1 MAARRSHILALS
13 LGLSLTSPL
22 LVPTLSLAADEEGV
36 RAVPEVENSKFQFI
50 GEINTNGIPV
60 RSGPSNNFYS
70 TMKLDKNQLVTVVGM
85 KYDWLKIVPPKGSFS
100 YVPQAYVTR
109 RGEGGK
115 MGRVTSPLNVRAG
128 SSVNAMKTTV
138 QTKLEEGKDVE
149 IIEAQ
154 DEYYKIVPPEGAF
167 LYVHKQYV
175 TPKEKIPLKGE
186 LAENNA
192 KKPEPVPQPP
202 TGDNEKPIGDD
213 GPPPVADAGKKTG
226 ETDVPDTQPS
236 NPGTEGPTTAPAV
249 AAVDR
254 TKVIE
259 EFRKLEADFEAAS
272 KQSLV
277 EQPLE
282 RLTEGYT
289 KLSQSSAITGTYKQI
304 VDAKLWALKARTEA
318 RDQLGD
324 FRKNQEAAAS
334 RERDLKTEQKEI
346 EERLAQSKVAIY
358 TAVGTL
364 RVSSIQQGQTMLY
377 RLTDPATGRTVVY
390 IRSNDPKY
398 AGMLNQFVGVTGD
411 LTNDERLRMKIIT
424 PQKAEAVDASKVAK
438 GTIIATIT
446 PPSMIGTANI
456 NDPRE

>member
-22 LVPTLSLAADEEGV
+22 LLPTFSLAADDEGV
-36 RAVPEVENSKFQFI
+36 RAVPEVENSKFQFV
-50 GEINTNGIPV
+50 GEVNTNGIPV

-70 TMKLDKNQLVTVVGM
+70 TMKLDRNQLVTVVGM

-100 YVPQAYVTR
+100 YVPQAYITR

-115 MGRVTSPLNVRAG
+115 VGRVTSTLNVRAG

-138 QTKLEEGKDVE
+138 QMKLEEGKDVE

-154 DEYYKIVPPEGAF
+154 DEYYKIVPPEGAY

-175 TPKEKIPLKGE
+175 TPKEKIPATGE
-186 LAENNA
+186 LAEKNA
-192 KKPEPVPQPP
+192 GKTQVAPSPTESDKPL
-202 TGDNEKPIGDD
+202 TGDDLQA
-213 GPPPVADAGKKTG
+213 VADGSRKST
-226 ETDVPDTQPS
+226 ETDVPATQPS
-236 NPGTEGPTTAPAV
+236 NAGSEVPTTGPAV
-249 AAVDR
+249 ASADR
-254 TKVIE
+254 TQAIE
-259 EFRKLEADFEAAS
+259 EFRKLEANFDAAS
-272 KQSLV
+272 RQSV
-277 EQPLE
+277 VDQPLE

-289 KLSQSSAITGTYKQI
+289 KLSKNSAITGTYKQI
-304 VDAKLWALKARTEA
+304 VEAKLWALKARTEA
-318 RDQLGD
+318 RNQLSD
-324 FRKNQEAAAS
+324 FHKVQEAATS

-346 EERLAQSKVAIY
+346 EERLAQSKVSIY
-358 TAVGTL
+358 TAVGMM
-364 RVSSIQQGQTMLY
+364 RVSSLQQGNTMLY

-398 AGMLNQFVGVTGD
+398 AGMLDQFVGVTGD

-424 PQKAEAVDASKVAK
+424 PEKAEAVDASRVAK
-438 GTIIATIT
+438 GTVIATIT

-456 NDPRE
+456 SDPRE